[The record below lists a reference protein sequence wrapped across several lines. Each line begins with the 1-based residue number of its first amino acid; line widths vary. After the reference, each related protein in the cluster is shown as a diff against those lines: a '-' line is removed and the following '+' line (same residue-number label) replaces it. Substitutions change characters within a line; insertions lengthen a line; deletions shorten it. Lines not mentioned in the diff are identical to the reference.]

1 MKFYLQC
8 ASYNNECLGRY
19 AQDLREAGYE
29 VTQLVAGNADSE
41 FQMLFI
47 VEIKSMKY
55 LLRLMDV
62 VDFEVILG
70 EHEPY
75 YFKEVFPEYDFPK
88 YKIVIFDDWDY

>member
-41 FQMLFI
+41 FQIMFI
-47 VEIKSMKY
+47 IEVKSIKY

-62 VDFEVILG
+62 VDFEIILG
-70 EHEPY
+70 EDEPY
-75 YFKEVFPEYDFPK
+75 YFKKVFPEYDFPK
-88 YKIVIFDDWDY
+88 YKIIIYDDYIE